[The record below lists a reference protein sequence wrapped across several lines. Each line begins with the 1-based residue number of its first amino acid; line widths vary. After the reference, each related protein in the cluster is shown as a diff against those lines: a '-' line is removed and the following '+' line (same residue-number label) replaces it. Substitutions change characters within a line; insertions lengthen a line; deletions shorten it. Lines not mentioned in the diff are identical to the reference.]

1 MKHHTIKQF
10 FAPFISACLLWR
22 LMIVALTFVALVG
35 FYQQSFLAVLFFVV
49 LAIVSFL
56 WAQDKAALPPLA
68 LRSLLGVWC
77 FLAASVLLVML
88 GVSSFGKTPLMR
100 GAVLHD
106 GWFVFW
112 LALFAVAHWSLWH
125 FRSLMDGWLHPKARL
140 WLAVSIL
147 GSYTLVALWVGAEV
161 MLFISGKTPLLL
173 HKVCEACPPVLTAAL
188 HMRFLQAC
196 LTYLIGL
203 FWLCALPIFAML
215 PKKGA
220 LVVSV
225 AAFLWLLVLCVALPF
240 YTGVVALAAST
251 FLSLGL
257 IWLVQHFFAG
267 KAVACAMIFSLL
279 GVLLVWL
286 MPFLINVCV
295 SWVMLKAPFCEWC
308 SDKGL
313 RFVMNLGVHWKELL
327 TLVDQK
333 LWWGWGLGSAEVLSQ
348 KCLFVPL
355 LFPHNLVLQWWLEG
369 GVMSVLGLS
378 VSWCGVCV
386 WLFCSFCKQDIQSKQ
401 PFLQDNKV
409 DLLSLKVLRFR
420 ACFFLLCFVFSVL
433 CITLVRYA
441 LWDKGFVYGVLASS
455 LLWHVCFRSFV
466 RTQPVKQSLLDK
478 GTQPLK
484 GTCQ

>member
-1 MKHHTIKQF
+1 MKHHTIKQLL
-10 FAPFISACLLWR
+10 APFISACFVWR
-22 LMIVALTFVALVG
+22 LVIVALTMVALVG
-35 FYQQSFLAVLFFVV
+35 FYQQSFLAVFCFVV
-49 LAIVSFL
+49 LAVVTFL
-56 WAQDKAALPPLA
+56 CGQDKAALSPLA
-68 LRSLLGVWC
+68 LRALWGVWC
-77 FLAASVLLVML
+77 FLGASGLLAL
-88 GVSSFGKTPLMR
+88 TGVSSFGKTPLMR

-112 LALFAVAHWSLWH
+112 LALFAAAHWALWR
-125 FRSLMDGWLHPKARL
+125 FRFLMDAWCQPKARL

-147 GSYTLVALWVGAEV
+147 GSYTLVALWIALEV
-161 MLFISGKTPLLL
+161 MLFISGKTPFLLNN
-173 HKVCEACPPVLTAAL
+173 VCAVCPPVLEAAL

-203 FWLCALPIFAML
+203 FWLCALPLFAVL

-220 LVVSV
+220 LVIS
-225 AAFLWLLVLCVALPF
+225 AAALLWLLALCLALPF
-240 YTGVVALAAST
+240 YTGVVALVVST
-251 FLSLGL
+251 VLSFAC
-257 IWLVQHFFAG
+257 IWLVQHFFVG
-267 KAVACAMIFSLL
+267 KAVVCAAIFSLL

-286 MPFLINVCV
+286 MPFLINACV

-333 LWWGWGLGSAEVLSQ
+333 LWWGWGLGSAEILSQ

-369 GVMSVLGLS
+369 GMMSILG
-378 VSWCGVCV
+378 VSFGWCGMCL
-386 WLFCSFCKQDIQSKQ
+386 WLFCSFCKNDIQKGQAFFQENKIGTLSKRVSR
-401 PFLQDNKV
+401 LEA
-409 DLLSLKVLRFR
+409 S
-420 ACFFLLCFVFSVL
+420 FFLLCFVLSVL

-441 LWDKGFVYGVLASS
+441 LWDQGFVYGVLASS

-466 RTQPVKQSLLDK
+466 RTHHAQSATPFKD
-478 GTQPLK
+478 TRQ
-484 GTCQ
+484 